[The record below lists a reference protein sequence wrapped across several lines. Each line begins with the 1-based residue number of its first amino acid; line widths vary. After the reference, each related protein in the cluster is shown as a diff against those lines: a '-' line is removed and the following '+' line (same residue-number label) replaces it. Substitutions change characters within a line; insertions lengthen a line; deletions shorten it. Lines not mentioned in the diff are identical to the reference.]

1 MEKLTIHDYVRDFQC
16 DLRGPQ
22 REWVQYIKD
31 NDRASYEIV
40 RYGRLKGMENML
52 NDCIQ
57 YAKMHQRENFADTFT
72 IKTDGVTRR
81 KVEIK
86 GRSGASKVAIIINN
100 TLVIKATYDGTEF
113 GDQTAQEF
121 ISHELY
127 RTSDDE
133 RDRLAAKHLAPIL
146 QYFPCNKGP
155 DGKYKQWPGVML
167 QVAVNGGTCSYDRA
181 CNKTGET
188 VVTEK
193 FLASRGMHDMHD
205 ENAGILNGVPVVLDY
220 GLNEKFIKWANEKGI
235 KWRQQLLGAWY
246 IIPCAH
252 TFIF

>member
-1 MEKLTIHDYVRDFQC
+1 MERLTIHDYVREFQC

-22 REWVQYIKD
+22 KEWVEYIKD

-52 NDCIQ
+52 NACIQ

-100 TLVIKATYDGTEF
+100 TLVVKATYVYREY

-133 RDRLAAKHLAPIL
+133 RDRLAAKHLAPII

-155 DGKYKQWPGVML
+155 DGKYKQWAGIML
-167 QVAVNGGTCSYDRA
+167 QVAVNGETCSYDWA

-188 VVTEK
+188 IATEK
-193 FLASRGMHDMHD
+193 FLKSRGMQDMHE

-220 GLNEKFIKWANEKGI
+220 GLNEKFIRWAIEKGI
-235 KWRQQLLGAWY
+235 KWRQ
-246 IIPCAH
+246 
-252 TFIF
+252 